1 MGAGDRT
8 GMGVQ
13 LMGKLAFVTARIE
26 QANKACLAAWLR
38 ELPLDLFASRCVR
51 PVQYYL
57 ASLAQRQVSLFA
69 KHGNNQC
76 LCSLCFTYV
85 SQSGCALRGAA
96 LQLVCYVENVTC
108 TRVC

>member
-1 MGAGDRT
+1 MLGAGDRT

-38 ELPLDLFASRCVR
+38 ELPLDQFAARCVR

-57 ASLAQRQVSLFA
+57 GSLAQRQVSLIA
-69 KHGNNQC
+69 KHGNN
-76 LCSLCFTYV
+76 
-85 SQSGCALRGAA
+85 
-96 LQLVCYVENVTC
+96 
-108 TRVC
+108 